1 VRAKKYD
8 KISRI
13 YVFLGSAML
22 SMSKKVEYALM
33 AMVEITD
40 HKGRELITAKELAKR
55 YHIPQ
60 EILGKVLQALSKKGL
75 IESIQGM
82 RGGYRAGNSGDKI
95 PVAHI
100 IEAIDGPIE
109 LMACN
114 SGNFC
119 DCEQI
124 SVCNIREPMEILQEE
139 LRTFFYNI
147 SLKDLKQ
154 GYDVLPKE

>member
-1 VRAKKYD
+1 
-8 KISRI
+8 
-13 YVFLGSAML
+13 ML
-22 SMSKKVEYALM
+22 RLSKKVEYALI
-33 AMVEITD
+33 AMVEMTAQKD
-40 HKGRELITAKELAKR
+40 SDLITAKELAKR
-55 YHIPQ
+55 YHIRQ

-82 RGGYRAGNSGDKI
+82 HGGYRAGHHRDDI

-124 SVCNIREPMEILQEE
+124 SVCNIKEPMEILQNE
-139 LRTFFYNI
+139 LRTFFNNI
-147 SLKDLKQ
+147 TLKDLKQ
-154 GYDVLPKE
+154 RYDVLGEMKQ